1 MRTKTV
7 VSVCVVAVALLG
19 AGCDSDNKGK
29 IEGTKWS
36 SNAGTIKGQQLT
48 SGQIVMEF
56 FKDGT
61 MELSVTD
68 RSGNRKAY
76 PGNYTLGIGDIVVF
90 NLDKELAGMKTHAE
104 HISIKNGEL
113 TMTDSDGT
121 SGVFSRRK

>member
-1 MRTKTV
+1 
-7 VSVCVVAVALLG
+7 VAVALLG
-19 AGCDSDNKGK
+19 AGCDSENKGK

-36 SNAGTIKGQQLT
+36 SNAGTIKGQQL
-48 SGQIVMEF
+48 SAGQIVLEF
-56 FKDGT
+56 NKDGS

-68 RSGNRKAY
+68 QTGNNRKAY

-90 NLDKELAGMKTHAE
+90 HLDKELSGMKTHAE

-121 SGVFSRRK
+121 RGVFSRRK

>member
-36 SNAGTIKGQQLT
+36 SNAGTIKGQQLS
-48 SGQIVMEF
+48 SGQIVLEF

-61 MELSVTD
+61 MELSVSD
-68 RSGNRKAY
+68 RSGNRKGY
-76 PGNYTLGIGDIVVF
+76 SGNYTLEVGDIVIF
-90 NLDKELAGMKTHAE
+90 NLDKELSGMKTHAE

-121 SGVFSRRK
+121 RGVFSRRK